1 MTSLS
6 IDVDDSLKD
15 FQEKVASW
23 FPQIMNLDLMSSSW
37 NINDWNFILMLLSIV
52 CFLVEEYF
60 QFLNFYRGWS

>member
-23 FPQIMNLDLMSSSW
+23 FPQIMNLDLMSSS
-37 NINDWNFILMLLSIV
+37 
-52 CFLVEEYF
+52 
-60 QFLNFYRGWS
+60 